1 MIIYIFLKLMNL
13 QKYIFLKVIISA
25 HSAENSLR
33 IYNRNV
39 ITLTK
44 KRKNNCWLCQVFM

>member
-13 QKYIFLKVIISA
+13 QIYIFLKVIISA

-33 IYNRNV
+33 IYNRKSNYV
-39 ITLTK
+39 DK
-44 KRKNNCWLCQVFM
+44 KKKK